1 MRHRFDF
8 DTFREIGDSLFRNR
22 RRTILTGFGIFWGL
36 FMLLFLVGGG
46 AGLKKLLGATSEGF
60 ASNTMVLI
68 SSNTSKP
75 YKGMKESRYWQ
86 LTRKDVERLKLLV
99 PELDI
104 VVPLMNRW
112 GQKAYYKGNSTSLS
126 IKGISGNYDKIE
138 APLMKYGRFIS
149 DADVEQNRKVC
160 VVGKRVYNDLFP
172 QGGDPCGE
180 FIQVGSV
187 FLQVI
192 GVDFS
197 SGNISISGNASEAL
211 LVPFSVAS
219 QLYHRG
225 DKVDIIC
232 MTGKPGVKMSSL
244 EPRVRSIMA
253 REHMFDPT
261 DDQALMVLNT
271 EQIFQIMDN
280 LFRGV
285 NFLIWLVGIGTLLA
299 GAVGV
304 SNIMM
309 VTVRERTVEIGIR
322 RAIGAVP
329 RDILSQIISESVVL
343 TLAAGSAGIVFSVL
357 LLNVFEKI
365 VNALA
370 KEAEMVS
377 EHIPFQISFWTAIL
391 AALLLG
397 VLGVLAGLAPA
408 LRAMRVK
415 PVDAMRDE

>member
-8 DTFREIGDSLFRNR
+8 DTLREIGDSLFRNK

-46 AGLKKLLGATSEGF
+46 NGLKHMLSENFEGF
-60 ASNTMVLI
+60 ASNTMVLV

-75 YKGMKESRYWQ
+75 YKGMKEGRSWQ
-86 LTRKDVERLKLLV
+86 LTRRDVERLKSLM
-99 PELDI
+99 PELDVVAPI
-104 VVPLMNRW
+104 VSNW
-112 GQKAYYKGNSTSLS
+112 GQTAYYKGNTTNPGV
-126 IKGISGNYDKIE
+126 KGISGDYCKIE
-138 APLMKYGRFIS
+138 QPLIKYGRTIS
-149 DADVEQNRKVC
+149 DADVEQERKVC
-160 VVGKRVYNDLFP
+160 VIGKRVYNDLFP
-172 QGGDPCGE
+172 EGGDPCGE

-197 SGNISISGNASEAL
+197 SGNLSINGSADNS
-211 LVPFSVAS
+211 VMIPFSVAA
-219 QLYHRG
+219 QLYKRG
-225 DKVDIIC
+225 QNVDLIC
-232 MTGKPGVKMSSL
+232 MTGKNGIKMKPL
-244 EPRVRSIMA
+244 EARVRSIMA
-253 REHMFDPT
+253 REHLFDPT

-271 EQIFQIMDN
+271 EQLFSIVDN

-329 RDILSQIISESVVL
+329 RDILSQIIWESVTL

-357 LLNVFEKI
+357 ILNV
-365 VNALA
+365 V
-370 KEAEMVS
+370 EMISGKPV
-377 EHIPFQISFWTAIL
+377 FQINFWTAIL
-391 AALLLG
+391 AALLLS

-408 LRAMRVK
+408 MRAMKVK

>member
-46 AGLKKLLGATSEGF
+46 TGLKQMLSANFEGF

-75 YKGMKESRYWQ
+75 YKGMKEGRFWQ
-86 LTRKDVERLKLLV
+86 LNRKDVERLQLLM
-99 PELDI
+99 PELDVVAPI
-104 VVPLMNRW
+104 VSNW
-112 GQKAYYKGNSTSLS
+112 GQTAYYKGNTASPS
-126 IKGISGNYDKIE
+126 IKGVSGNYHKIE
-138 APLMKYGRFIS
+138 APVIKYGRTIS
-149 DADVEQNRKVC
+149 DADVEQERKVC
-160 VVGKRVYNDLFP
+160 VVGKRIYNDLFP

-180 FIQVGSV
+180 FVQVGSV

-197 SGNISISGNASEAL
+197 TGNLSINGSAADAL
-211 LVPFSVAS
+211 LVPFSVAA
-219 QLYHRG
+219 QLYQRG
-225 DKVDIIC
+225 DKVDLIC
-232 MTGKPGVKMSSL
+232 LTGKKGVKMSTL
-244 EPRVRSIMA
+244 ENRVRSIMA
-253 REHMFDPT
+253 REHIFDPT
-261 DDQALMVLNT
+261 DEQALMLLNT
-271 EQIFQIMDN
+271 EQVFSIVDN

-329 RDILSQIISESVVL
+329 RDILSQIIWESVAL

-357 LLNVFEKI
+357 LLNVVE
-365 VNALA
+365 ALTKHQA
-370 KEAEMVS
+370 A
-377 EHIPFQISFWTAIL
+377 FQISFWTAIL

-408 LRAMRVK
+408 LRAMKVK

>member
-8 DTFREIGDSLFRNR
+8 DTLREIGDSLFRNK

-46 AGLKKLLGATSEGF
+46 NGLKHMLSENFEGF
-60 ASNTMVLI
+60 ASNTMVLV

-75 YKGMKESRYWQ
+75 YKGMKEGRSWQ
-86 LTRKDVERLKLLV
+86 LTRRDVERLKSLM
-99 PELDI
+99 PELDVVAPI
-104 VVPLMNRW
+104 VSNW
-112 GQKAYYKGNSTSLS
+112 GQAAYYKGNTTNPGV
-126 IKGISGNYDKIE
+126 KGISGDYCKIE
-138 APLMKYGRFIS
+138 QPLIKYGRTIS
-149 DADVEQNRKVC
+149 DADVEQERKVC
-160 VVGKRVYNDLFP
+160 VIGKRVYNDLFP
-172 QGGDPCGE
+172 EGGDPCGE

-197 SGNISISGNASEAL
+197 SGNLSINGSADNSVML
-211 LVPFSVAS
+211 PFSVAA
-219 QLYHRG
+219 QLYKRG
-225 DKVDIIC
+225 QNVDLIC
-232 MTGKPGVKMSSL
+232 MTGKNGIKMKPL
-244 EPRVRSIMA
+244 EARVRSIMA
-253 REHMFDPT
+253 REHLFDPT

-271 EQIFQIMDN
+271 EQLFSIVDN

-329 RDILSQIISESVVL
+329 RDILSQIIWESVTL

-357 LLNVFEKI
+357 ILNV
-365 VNALA
+365 V
-370 KEAEMVS
+370 EMISGKPV
-377 EHIPFQISFWTAIL
+377 FQIHFWTAIL
-391 AALLLG
+391 AALLLS

-408 LRAMRVK
+408 MRAMKVK

>member
-8 DTFREIGDSLFRNR
+8 DTLREIADSLFRNK

-46 AGLKKLLGATSEGF
+46 AGLKQLLNRNFEGF
-60 ASNTMVLI
+60 ATNTMVII

-75 YKGMKESRYWQ
+75 WKGMKEGRYWS
-86 LTRKDVERLKLLV
+86 LTRTDVERLKLLV
-99 PELDI
+99 PELD
-104 VVPLMNRW
+104 VVAPVVTDW
-112 GQKAYYKGNSTSLS
+112 GHTATYKGKTASPSV
-126 IKGISGNYDKIE
+126 KGIAGNYHLIE
-138 APLMKYGRFIS
+138 APVLKYGRTIS
-149 DADVEQNRKVC
+149 DADVDQERKVC
-160 VVGKRVYNDLFP
+160 VIGKRIYEDLFP
-172 QGGDPCGE
+172 EGGDPCGE

-187 FLQVI
+187 FMQVI
-192 GVDFS
+192 GVDVS
-197 SGNISISGNASEAL
+197 NGNISINGNSSQSVM
-211 LVPFSVAS
+211 VPFSVAAK
-219 QLYHRG
+219 LYKRG
-225 DKVDIIC
+225 NTVDIIC
-232 MTGKPGVKMSSL
+232 MTGRPGVKMSSL
-244 EPRVRSIMA
+244 EPRIRSIMS
-253 REHMFDPT
+253 REHRFDPT
-261 DDQALMVLNT
+261 DDQAMVVLNT
-271 EQIFQIMDN
+271 EQVFSIMDN

-329 RDILSQIISESVVL
+329 RDILSQIIWESVAL

-357 LLNVFEKI
+357 ILNVVE
-365 VNALA
+365 ALTKHQA
-370 KEAEMVS
+370 V
-377 EHIPFQISFWTAIL
+377 FQISFWTAIVS
-391 AALLLG
+391 ALLLS

-408 LRAMRVK
+408 LRAMRIK